1 MPNPNLTPENI
12 GKFQK
17 LILNN
22 PIGFVAAVF
31 FIMFGFTYGIN
42 LIKNNDAEQYWKEMY
57 EAERKKSDD
66 LKNMLLQKAG
76 IIDYQK
82 DVINYQ
88 GEAIKEADS
97 TLRNSTQM
105 QIMQK
110 LKIK

>member
-1 MPNPNLTPENI
+1 MKIPTSDEI
-12 GKFQK
+12 GKISTIATK
-17 LILNN
+17 N
-22 PIGFVAAVF
+22 PMGFIVAVF
-31 FIMFGFTYGIN
+31 MLMFAVTYYLNID
-42 LIKNNDAEQYWKEMY
+42 KNDKSEEYWKAQY

-82 DVINYQ
+82 EVINYQ